1 MTKSY
6 KNLVYREEG
15 ISNSGNSAV
24 GKVFFFKLSAG
35 EKYKVF
41 TGDLLCLEL
50 LQNIPAKSFFLILN
64 GG

>member
-24 GKVFFFKLSAG
+24 GKVFFFLSYRLV
-35 EKYKVF
+35 KNTK
-41 TGDLLCLEL
+41 CL
-50 LQNIPAKSFFLILN
+50 QVTYYV
-64 GG
+64 